1 MKLFQQR
8 KPSLLRR
15 TEGAAAVEFA
25 IIVPILLLFAC
36 GIFDLGDVYYQK
48 HTASEAARV
57 GARLAAV
64 GGTSSAVTTAAQNY
78 GSKLT
83 VSISPTT
90 PTSGQNVTV
99 TVGSSVNII
108 TPIMRAFFPSNPYT
122 VTGKCIMQVE

>member
-36 GIFDLGDVYYQK
+36 GILDMGDLYYQK
-48 HTASEAARV
+48 HTASEAAR
-57 GARLAAV
+57 GR
-64 GGTSSAVTTAAQNY
+64 GGSPRWEEAPADSTAAQNF

-83 VSISPTT
+83 VSISPST

-99 TVGSSVNII
+99 KVSSSVNIV
-108 TPIMRAFFPSNPYT
+108 TPDYSRLL
-122 VTGKCIMQVE
+122 CE

>member
-1 MKLFQQR
+1 MKQFQKR
-8 KPSLLRR
+8 KPGLLLR

-36 GIFDLGDVYYQK
+36 GIFDLGDLYYQK

-64 GGTSSAVTTAAQNY
+64 GGTSDAVTTAAQNY
-78 GSKLT
+78 GSKLS
-83 VSISPTT
+83 VDIKPTT

-99 TVGSSVNII
+99 TVSSSVNII
-108 TPIMRAFFPSNPYT
+108 TPIMRSFFANNPTT